1 MKINIA
7 LPVFR
12 RPKYTFAVVDC
23 LHALLP
29 LDWAVYVSIDLN
41 KDGIANEQVVGLF
54 SDGRWGS
61 RKIIISIAEKPGGC
75 NGNVFRALSL
85 AWADSPDAV
94 VCIEDDILVNQAAG
108 SYLIWAL
115 EKFKND
121 PSVRNV
127 ALWRHLK
134 GWMPPEKEHKN
145 EAGRIM
151 LQNKK
156 FTCWGWATWARE
168 WEGIKAN
175 WTTGGDETETSW
187 DVVLEKYWGDRFE
200 VAPSISRAINIG
212 DELGTHRGGER
223 PPALADWH
231 SAEYW
236 IDTPPKIENVAVISG
251 RNGDLFMVC
260 KHLPP
265 DTWVVCLPEFA
276 PIIGSLFPHLKAF
289 TCNVKNSHIARL
301 MHIAKGRFP
310 NANIFN
316 CQQNGMPMEVQQEF
330 RNYQHFQEAQ
340 AIYAPVQ

>member
-1 MKINIA
+1 MRVNIA
-7 LPVFR
+7 MPAFR
-12 RPKYTFAVVDC
+12 RPDYTFPAVDRI
-23 LHALLP
+23 HAYLP
-29 LDWAVYVSIDLN
+29 LDWPLFVSVDR
-41 KDGIANEQVVGLF
+41 DEGGIVNQDIVNMF
-54 SDGRWGS
+54 SGGRWGS
-61 RKIIISIAEKPGGC
+61 RKIIVSIAERAGGC
-75 NGNVFRALSL
+75 NGNIFRALSM
-85 AWADSPDAV
+85 AWEDKPDAV
-94 VCIEDDILVNQAAG
+94 VCIEDDIIISKDSG
-108 SYLIWAL
+108 SYLKWAL
-115 EKFKND
+115 GKFKD
-121 PSVRNV
+121 DITVRNIT
-127 ALWRHLK
+127 LWRHLK
-134 GWMPPEKEHKN
+134 GASHTGGQE
-145 EAGRIM
+145 GRCM

-187 DVVLEKYWGDRFE
+187 DVVLEQYWGDRFE
-200 VAPSISRAINIG
+200 VAPSISRAVNIG
-212 DELGTHRGGER
+212 DELGTHRAGER

-236 IDTPPKIENVAVISG
+236 IDTPPKTENVAVISG

-301 MHIAKGRFP
+301 MHIARGRFP